1 MGTNSDSDNT
11 KPLDPQTEALRLM
24 IRSLLEE
31 QLLPIREQLARLET
45 EENAKARYVD
55 LRARL
60 AKMQEGLDVLN
71 NKFDAQADEVKYLRK
86 SVRLLEDRID
96 PAPVTA

>member
-11 KPLDPQTEALRLM
+11 KPLDPQTESLRLM

-31 QLLPIREQLARLET
+31 QLLPIREQLSRLET
-45 EENAKARYVD
+45 DEKERYVD

-71 NKFDAQADEVKYLRK
+71 NKFDAQADEVKFLRK
-86 SVRLLEDRID
+86 SVRLLEDKVD